1 MMLGWDIFRDELRGT
16 RDEKRG
22 IGERELGIDVGGLH
36 FPIPN
41 HQFPLLL
48 VIFHIK
54 EIVTSVLQSERRTDV
69 GELHFLMQEFDTR
82 GGFAP
87 VVSKGDR
94 RGTVGNVT
102 AECFSRDAKDNS
114 HVGYFEVD
122 GSVLLDL
129 FEDVVGVFHIV
140 NGDW

>member
-1 MMLGWDIFRDELRGT
+1 MRPFFLFI
-16 RDEKRG
+16 
-22 IGERELGIDVGGLH
+22 ILH
-36 FPIPN
+36 I
-41 HQFPLLL
+41 QQ
-48 VIFHIK
+48 VI
-54 EIVTSVLQSERRTDV
+54 SCVLQCERRTDV
-69 GELHFLMQEFDTR
+69 CELHFLMQEFNTG

-87 VVSKGDR
+87 VVRKGDR

-102 AECFSRDAKDNS
+102 AERFGRDAKDDS

>member
-1 MMLGWDIFRDELRGT
+1 M
-16 RDEKRG
+16 
-22 IGERELGIDVGGLH
+22 H

-41 HQFPLLL
+41 HQFLLL
-48 VIFHIK
+48 LIILHIK

-82 GGFAP
+82 GGFSP

-102 AECFSRDAKDNS
+102 AERFGRDAKDDS

-122 GSVLLDL
+122 RGVLLDL
-129 FEDVVGVFHIV
+129 FEGVVGVFHVV

>member
-1 MMLGWDIFRDELRGT
+1 M
-16 RDEKRG
+16 G
-22 IGERELGIDVGGLH
+22 IGERELGIDFLGIIGRLCILGFGKWDGLSGLH
-36 FPIPN
+36 FPITN

-48 VIFHIK
+48 IIFHIK
-54 EIVTSVLQSERRTDV
+54 EIVTSVLQCERRTDV

-94 RGTVGNVT
+94 RGTVGDVT
-102 AECFSRDAKDNS
+102 AERFGRDAENDS

-122 GSVLLDL
+122 GGVLLDL
-129 FEDVVGVFHIV
+129 FEGIVGVFHIL
-140 NGDW
+140 GTS

>member
-1 MMLGWDIFRDELRGT
+1 MHIRLLGNGDGL
-16 RDEKRG
+16 
-22 IGERELGIDVGGLH
+22 GGLH

-48 VIFHIK
+48 IIFHIK
-54 EIVTSVLQSERRTDV
+54 QVISRVLQSEGRTDV

-94 RGTVGNVT
+94 RGTVGDVT
-102 AECFSRDAKDNS
+102 AERFGRDAEDDS

-129 FEDVVGVFHIV
+129 FEDFVGVFHIV

>member
-1 MMLGWDIFRDELRGT
+1 MS
-16 RDEKRG
+16 
-22 IGERELGIDVGGLH
+22 GLH

-41 HQFPLLL
+41 HQFLLL
-48 VIFHIK
+48 LIIFHIE

-69 GELHFLMQEFDTR
+69 CELHFLMQEFDT
-82 GGFAP
+82 GSGFAP

-102 AECFSRDAKDNS
+102 AERFGRDAEDDS

-122 GSVLLDL
+122 RGVLLDL
-129 FEDVVGVFHIV
+129 FEDVVGVFHIL
-140 NGDW
+140 GTS